1 MIFPLVKV
9 SPHFLSRFLINTTS
23 IFANFK
29 RCLSATKVFWI
40 SAPVYFNFSQ
50 SAKMAPKI
58 TTDWEIK
65 SWTTKHITTFICPMS
80 FPSFQF
86 SKKLSKKLT
95 RRKILYLKHSCY
107 SYSFSS
113 EKFWGQVSLKALFRS
128 YSSEHRIKCSNNEAI
143 PRFLQSQMQFFPNFC
158 SFFCP
163 SLYCQNK
170 FSGGPI
176 LMTFPSLNLFNPTV
190 P

>member
-1 MIFPLVKV
+1 M
-9 SPHFLSRFLINTTS
+9 
-23 IFANFK
+23 
-29 RCLSATKVFWI
+29 TKCQ
-40 SAPVYFNFSQ
+40 ND
-50 SAKMAPKI
+50 PKNRNRLR
-58 TTDWEIK
+58 E
-65 SWTTKHITTFICPMS
+65 
-80 FPSFQF
+80 
-86 SKKLSKKLT
+86 KKLDNQTYNNFHMSHVISLFPVFKKNIEKDLT

>member
-1 MIFPLVKV
+1 MSHVISIFPV
-9 SPHFLSRFLINTTS
+9 
-23 IFANFK
+23 FK
-29 RCLSATKVFWI
+29 KNI
-40 SAPVYFNFSQ
+40 E
-50 SAKMAPKI
+50 K
-58 TTDWEIK
+58 E
-65 SWTTKHITTFICPMS
+65 
-80 FPSFQF
+80 
-86 SKKLSKKLT
+86 LT
-95 RRKILYLKHSCY
+95 RRKLLYLKHNCY

-113 EKFWGQVSLKALFRS
+113 EKFWGQVSLKVLLRS
-128 YSSEHRIKCSNNEAI
+128 YSTEHRIKSSNNEAI

-170 FSGGPI
+170 LSGGPI